1 MLMGR
6 RRKAKS
12 SLTTFEKH
20 PIGTPLVL
28 LILIEVTLVDQYNI
42 ELNQTGNIIG
52 IYALLLAVNIGIFRL
67 FELHHAYRRTKKLRY
82 WTFGQKCKLTLYLF
96 GTLMMFAPHN
106 FIGGLLY
113 ISFFIG
119 LFYFIVRGIW
129 DRLKNVTSF
138 FSTPKRPKVQFVAI
152 NEIDKMSGTQF
163 ELFLSKLYDGL
174 GYFSE
179 VTPPSGDF
187 GADVITIKNK
197 TKTVIQAKCYGEG
210 KSVGVEA
217 INEVCGGAGYWNAQK
232 KMVITNRYFT
242 KSAIVS
248 AERNNV
254 TLINRDGLQLLLREY
269 RETMENKNLFRN
281 FPLRKHV
288 NN

>member
-6 RRKAKS
+6 RRRAKS
-12 SLTTFEKH
+12 LSTFEKH
-20 PIGTPLVL
+20 PISAPLVL
-28 LILIEVTLVDQYNI
+28 LILIGVTLVDQYNI
-42 ELNQTGNIIG
+42 ELNQTGDTIG
-52 IYALLLAVNIGIFRL
+52 LYVLLIAVNIGIFRL
-67 FELHHAYRRTKKLRY
+67 LGLHLAYRRTRKLKY
-82 WTFGQKCKLTLYLF
+82 WTFGQKCKMTLYLF
-96 GTLMMFAPHN
+96 GTLMMFAPQN
-106 FIGGLLY
+106 IIGGLLY

-119 LFYFIVRGIW
+119 LIYFILKGIW
-129 DRLKNVTSF
+129 DKLKNITSV
-138 FSTPKRPKVQFVAI
+138 FSLPKRPKVHSVAI
-152 NEIDKMSGTQF
+152 EEIDKMSGTQF

-179 VTPPSGDF
+179 VTPPTGDF
-187 GADVITIKNK
+187 GADVIIIKNK

-210 KSVGVEA
+210 QSVGVEA

-242 KSAIVS
+242 KSAILS

-254 TLINRDGLQLLLREY
+254 RLINREDLQLLLREY
-269 RETMENKNLFRN
+269 RESLENKNLFRI
-281 FPLRKHV
+281 FPQRKQA